1 MEIKLEDKLG
11 YSFNNKDLLGLALI
25 HKSFNNIENNER
37 LEFLGDAILNAVIS
51 EYLYLRFDSEN
62 EGLLTRMRS
71 YFVKAEMLTNKAEEL
86 GLAEYIKMSKGT
98 ANLDKKRKNSILE
111 GVFEAVLG
119 SVFLDGGWEK
129 VKNLILDV
137 FDDQFNS
144 ITRDMEFRDS
154 KSELQELFQSMK
166 VLPPEYS
173 IKNTKNGFECTLSFD
188 NKKFISEG
196 RSKQI
201 SESRVA
207 EAVLQYIKSSND

>member
-86 GLAEYIKMSKGT
+86 GLTEYIKMSKGT

-166 VLPPEYS
+166 VSPPEYS
-173 IKNTKNGFECTLSFD
+173 LKNTENGFECTLSFD
-188 NKKFISEG
+188 NKEFISKG

-207 EAVLQYIKSSND
+207 EAVLQYVKASND

>member
-86 GLAEYIKMSKGT
+86 GLTEYIKMSKGT

-137 FDDQFNS
+137 FDDEFNS
-144 ITRDMEFRDS
+144 ISADMEFRDS

-166 VLPPEYS
+166 VSPPEYS
-173 IKNTKNGFECTLSFD
+173 LKNTENGFECTLSFD
-188 NKKFISEG
+188 NKEFISEG

-207 EAVLQYIKSSND
+207 EAVLQYVKASND

>member
-86 GLAEYIKMSKGT
+86 GLTEYIKMSKGT

-137 FDDQFNS
+137 FDDEFNS
-144 ITRDMEFRDS
+144 ISADMEFRDS

-166 VLPPEYS
+166 VSPPEYS
-173 IKNTKNGFECTLSFD
+173 LKNTENGFECTLSFD
-188 NKKFISEG
+188 NKEFISQG

-207 EAVLQYIKSSND
+207 EAVLQYIKASND

>member
-111 GVFEAVLG
+111 GAFEALLG

-129 VKNLILDV
+129 VKNFILDV
-137 FDDQFNS
+137 FDDEFNS
-144 ITRDMEFRDS
+144 ISTDMEFRDS

-166 VLPPEYS
+166 VSPPEYS
-173 IKNTKNGFECTLSFD
+173 LKNTENGFECTLSFD
-188 NKKFISEG
+188 NKEFISKG

-207 EAVLQYIKSSND
+207 EAVLQYVKASND

>member
-62 EGLLTRMRS
+62 EGLLTKMRS

-86 GLAEYIKMSKGT
+86 GLTEYIKMSKGT

-111 GVFEAVLG
+111 GVFEALLG

-129 VKNLILDV
+129 VKNLILDI
-137 FDDQFNS
+137 FNDEFNS

-188 NKKFISEG
+188 NKEFISEG

>member
-86 GLAEYIKMSKGT
+86 GLTEYIKMSKGT

-111 GVFEAVLG
+111 GVFEALLG
-119 SVFLDGGWEK
+119 WVFLDGGWQK

-137 FDDQFNS
+137 FDDEFNS
-144 ITRDMEFRDS
+144 ISADMEFRDS

-166 VLPPEYS
+166 VSPPEYS
-173 IKNTKNGFECTLSFD
+173 LKNTKNGFECTLSFD
-188 NKKFISEG
+188 NKEFISEG

-207 EAVLQYIKSSND
+207 EAVLQYVKASND

>member
-86 GLAEYIKMSKGT
+86 GLIEYIKMSKGT

-137 FDDQFNS
+137 FDDEFNS
-144 ITRDMEFRDS
+144 ISADMEFRDS

-166 VLPPEYS
+166 VSPPEYS
-173 IKNTKNGFECTLSFD
+173 LKNTENGFECTLSFD
-188 NKKFISEG
+188 NKEFISKG

-207 EAVLQYIKSSND
+207 EAVLQYVKASND

>member
-86 GLAEYIKMSKGT
+86 GLIEYIKMSKGT

-137 FDDQFNS
+137 FDDEFNS
-144 ITRDMEFRDS
+144 ISTDMEFRDS

-166 VLPPEYS
+166 VSPPEYS
-173 IKNTKNGFECTLSFD
+173 LKNTENGFECTLSFD
-188 NKKFISEG
+188 NKEFISQG

-207 EAVLQYIKSSND
+207 EAVLQYVKASND

>member
-25 HKSFNNIENNER
+25 HKSYNNIENNER

-86 GLAEYIKMSKGT
+86 GLTEYIKMSKGT

-111 GVFEAVLG
+111 GVFEAILG

-137 FDDQFNS
+137 FDDEFNS
-144 ITRDMEFRDS
+144 ISADMEFRDS

-166 VLPPEYS
+166 VSPPEYS
-173 IKNTKNGFECTLSFD
+173 LKNTKNGFECTLSFD
-188 NKKFISEG
+188 NKEFISEG

-207 EAVLQYIKSSND
+207 EAVLQYVKASND

>member
-1 MEIKLEDKLG
+1 MKIKLEDKLG

-86 GLAEYIKMSKGT
+86 GLIEYIKMSKGT

-166 VLPPEYS
+166 VSPPEYS
-173 IKNTKNGFECTLSFD
+173 LKNTENGFECTLSFD
-188 NKKFISEG
+188 NKEFISKG

-207 EAVLQYIKSSND
+207 EAVLQYVKASND